1 MFTVKY
7 ERRLNFFGAF
17 YILISDAELQDSIFF
32 FAPNKFHI
40 TNFSTDGRYLNLPVV
55 DEGNNITG
63 MVDVLKL
70 THATLE
76 QINQMS
82 STIGGDGSEGP
93 MWNRFWNT
101 MGEETESV
109 HSENAYPSS
118 NRGIGSPAGLDIPRG
133 GQPYS
138 SYLPDRVDSPS
149 PVLPNDSASGYDEAT
164 PSHYTITA
172 KQQQQQPPS
181 RNHVDVFTFKIKTA
195 NGSTH
200 RVQAG
205 LSDGLATLKSDILER
220 LTSAEEH
227 AVGGSDG
234 MALSF
239 IDEEGDV
246 VGVMSDKDVQVAI
259 LIARRQNL
267 NKVDLLVH
275 RSGDPESLERARDLH
290 RREIAA
296 KTNGSDA
303 TSVPIATATTD
314 PTKYLLP
321 AAIGVLAAAILV
333 AVMFRP
339 STTK

>member
-1 MFTVKY
+1 
-7 ERRLNFFGAF
+7 
-17 YILISDAELQDSIFF
+17 
-32 FAPNKFHI
+32 
-40 TNFSTDGRYLNLPVV
+40 
-55 DEGNNITG
+55 

-70 THATLE
+70 THATLD

-82 STIGGDGSEGP
+82 STANGGDGSEGP

-101 MGEETESV
+101 MGDETESV
-109 HSENAYPSS
+109 HSENANPSS
-118 NRGIGSPAGLDIPRG
+118 NRGFGSPAGLDIPRG
-133 GQPYS
+133 GQPFS
-138 SYLPDRVDSPS
+138 NYLPDRVDSPS
-149 PVLPNDSASGYDEAT
+149 PVLPNDSASGFDEAT
-164 PSHYTITA
+164 PSHYSITA
-172 KQQQQQPPS
+172 KQQQQQQPPS
-181 RNHVDVFTFKIKTA
+181 RNHGDVFTFKIKTA

-205 LSDGLATLKSDILER
+205 LTDGLATLKLDILER

-227 AVGGSDG
+227 AVGGPDG

-246 VGVMSDKDVQVAI
+246 VGVTSDKDVQVAI

-275 RSGDPESLERARDLH
+275 RSGDPESLERARDLL
-290 RREIAA
+290 RRDTAA
-296 KTNGSDA
+296 KTNSSDA
-303 TSVPIATATTD
+303 ASVPTATATTD

-321 AAIGVLAAAILV
+321 AAIGVLAAAIIV